1 MLKFVLRLFLL
12 FLFVIHTQLTMA
24 EEKKTD
30 YRFEFPYIIANYT
43 LTEDFLLKMEQIG
56 KEYEN
61 LLPEL
66 KASNIPC
73 NNTIKEFTTYISD
86 QPKLMNILKNNNI
99 TPRDFFLGCNA
110 LTGTLLIL
118 TSAEF
123 DEKNTVFLSNLE
135 FGKKHM
141 YRVYTVV
148 EKICGC

>member
-24 EEKKTD
+24 EEKETD
-30 YRFEFPYIIANYT
+30 KKSDFLYSIRTYT

-73 NNTIKEFTTYISD
+73 NNTIKEFTAYISD

-110 LTGTLLIL
+110 LAGTLMSLIWG
-118 TSAEF
+118 EF
-123 DEKNTVFLSNLE
+123 DEKSTVFLSNLE

-148 EKICGC
+148 EKTCGC